1 MRRGKSEPLPGGSN
15 RAPAQTPEDRENQLT
30 SLAYDLAERQLRD
43 GTASS
48 QVITEFLKRGSQR
61 DKLERAK
68 LEAEGKLIETKRA
81 LMDAQKENE
90 GLYAQA
96 IAAFR
101 AYSGEAPPPEEDNFD
116 EYEDPDVF

>member
-1 MRRGKSEPLPGGSN
+1 MRRGRSDPVNAGTP
-15 RAPAQTPEDRENQLT
+15 RPPARTPEDRENQLT

-68 LEAEGKLIETKRA
+68 LEAEGKLLETKRA

-101 AYSGEAPPPEEDNFD
+101 TYSGEEPPSEVNDYD
-116 EYEDPDVF
+116 EYEA

>member
-1 MRRGKSEPLPGGSN
+1 MRRGKSDPLESGSR

-68 LEAEGKLIETKRA
+68 LEAEGKLLETKRA

-101 AYSGEAPPPEEDNFD
+101 TYSGEAPPPEEDDYD
-116 EYEDPDVF
+116 EYEA